1 MKPTYLF
8 GFDIGSISI
17 NTVVMDDSGKITE
30 DRYDYNHGKP
40 FEKLKEILDALE
52 KTYSRE
58 QFGHLC
64 FTGTGGK
71 LAAEL
76 LGGTY
81 ANEIVAQST
90 SVAKLYP
97 QVRTI
102 VEMGGEDSKL
112 IFMEEAENSASRLS
126 DFELNT
132 LCAAGTGSFLDQQA
146 NRIGISI
153 ENEFGELSLKS
164 EDPPRIAGRCSVFA
178 KSDMIHLQ
186 QIATPVHDIVAGLCF
201 AVARNFISSL
211 GRGKTIKFPVMFQGG
226 VSSNV
231 GM

>member
-1 MKPTYLF
+1 MKPALLF

-17 NTVVMDDSGKITE
+17 NTVVMDNTGKIIE
-30 DRYDYNHGKP
+30 DRYEYNHGKP
-40 FEKLKEILDALE
+40 FEKLKEILDELE
-52 KTYSRE
+52 KTYSKE
-58 QFGHLC
+58 QFGHLS

-81 ANEIVAQST
+81 VNEIVAQST

-112 IFMEEAENSASRLS
+112 IFMEEAENNASRLS

-132 LCAAGTGSFLDQQA
+132 LCAAGTGSFLDQRRTA
-146 NRIGISI
+146 
-153 ENEFGELSLKS
+153 
-164 EDPPRIAGRCSVFA
+164 
-178 KSDMIHLQ
+178 
-186 QIATPVHDIVAGLCF
+186 
-201 AVARNFISSL
+201 
-211 GRGKTIKFPVMFQGG
+211 
-226 VSSNV
+226 
-231 GM
+231 